1 MGVKMKNADTKI
13 VIVVIGVLVLYLAN
27 LFLVEGF
34 LFEKGLTIP
43 MESVNYENIKIRA
56 LGDIAGMCVIPVI
69 IVVLCWRRLS
79 VFRLSFASLKVCSVL
94 ILSLLIFWLLH
105 ADL

>member
-1 MGVKMKNADTKI
+1 M
-13 VIVVIGVLVLYLAN
+13 LVLSLAH

-34 LFEKGLTIP
+34 LFKKGLAIP
-43 MESVNYENIKIRA
+43 MVSINYENIKIRA
-56 LGDIAGMCVIPVI
+56 LGDIAGMCVIPLI